1 MSSVGNLVGESD
13 DNVIITI
20 GWKKAVVIKALK
32 KRKVSFGY
40 FLCVGRFVVFPQL
53 VSWCLQ

>member
-40 FLCVGRFVVFPQL
+40 FCVL
-53 VSWCLQ
+53 VDLLSFLN